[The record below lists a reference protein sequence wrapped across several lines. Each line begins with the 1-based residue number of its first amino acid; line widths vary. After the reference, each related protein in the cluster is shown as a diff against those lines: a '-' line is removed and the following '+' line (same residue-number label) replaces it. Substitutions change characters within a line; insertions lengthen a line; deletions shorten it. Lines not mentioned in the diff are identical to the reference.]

1 MLLPGKL
8 LLYIQY
14 QQRKLHG
21 HMMWLCSQIPL
32 KITYLF
38 INLSKE
44 QVLNIMLMDMSGK
57 VISLLNT
64 NKNTEQIQMFLDGVL
79 NGVYTLFL
87 ETNQRY
93 SDKENIKTR

>member
-1 MLLPGKL
+1 
-8 LLYIQY
+8 
-14 QQRKLHG
+14 
-21 HMMWLCSQIPL
+21 MMWLCSQIPL

-87 ETNQRY
+87 ETIRGTVT
-93 SDKENIKTR
+93 KKILKLGEEK